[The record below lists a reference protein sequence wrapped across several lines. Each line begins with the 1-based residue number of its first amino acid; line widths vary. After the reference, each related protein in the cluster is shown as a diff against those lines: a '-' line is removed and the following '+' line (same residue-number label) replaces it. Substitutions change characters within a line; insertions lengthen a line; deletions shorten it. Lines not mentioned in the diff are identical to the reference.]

1 MEGWMNHFFKVI
13 NKVLSIVGGTAL
25 SLMMFMTVA
34 DVIMRAGGHPILGTY
49 EMVALMLAIVIGF
62 TIPMV
67 SLARGHV
74 YMEIILEKLSVRNKA
89 LMNTFTRILCFG
101 LFAIITVLAFLYYT
115 SVISWPIVYGGKPFN
130 SFPSFIVVTIVL
142 TIFTVTIASLATFS
156 ARSRLVPGRENT
168 IFDHRATDDKF
179 VIVVNTDILD
189 NTKSEQIATLMKEQG
204 AVEVLDKEFE
214 NIIE

>member
-1 MEGWMNHFFKVI
+1 MNRVFKIGIFDEEGKFISSIKMLQEKEFKIYDVFTPYPVHEVFHLL
-13 NKVLSIVGGTAL
+13 KRKSRLPTAAY
-25 SLMMFMTVA
+25 F
-34 DVIMRAGGHPILGTY
+34 
-49 EMVALMLAIVIGF
+49 
-62 TIPMV
+62 
-67 SLARGHV
+67 
-74 YMEIILEKLSVRNKA
+74 
-89 LMNTFTRILCFG
+89 FG

-189 NTKSEQIATLMKEQG
+189 NTKSEQIAALLREQG